1 MTRIRSLASILLV
14 VGAVV
19 GLTGCDGD
27 SGMAPSSMPQV
38 VEGTVDLEPSTFDVV
53 HVQVERDGTFSSTV
67 NWNDANND
75 INTVLVTGTCTVVQI
90 LTDAAGCGEETAP
103 FVADDESLDKPSV
116 LTAQVTAGAHTVGL
130 FNEGPGADTLT
141 YRFEI
146 N

>member
-38 VEGTVDLEPSTFDVV
+38 VEGTIDLQPVTFDVISI
-53 HVQVERDGTFSSTV
+53 QVTRDGTFSSNV
-67 NWNDANND
+67 NWTDANND
-75 INTVLVTGTCTVVQI
+75 IDSALVRGTCTVDQI
-90 LTDAAGCGEETAP
+90 NAEAAGCREEDILALE
-103 FVADDESLDKPSV
+103 ESLAKPSV
-116 LTAQVTAGAHTVGL
+116 FTAQVTAGTHTVAL
-130 FNEGPGADTLT
+130 FNLGPGADTLT

>member
-38 VEGTVDLEPSTFDVV
+38 VEGTVDLEPFTFDVV
-53 HVQVERDGTFSSTV
+53 NVQVERDGTFSSTV

-75 INTVLVTGTCTVVQI
+75 INTGLAPGTCTVVQI
-90 LTDAAGCGEETAP
+90 LTDAAGCGEEAV
-103 FVADDESLDKPSV
+103 VAGDESLDKPSV
-116 LTAQVTAGAHTVGL
+116 FTAQVTAGAHTVAL
-130 FNEGPGADTLT
+130 FNDGPGADTLT